1 MNRESEEGPGPG
13 FVREPGPGERVSLR
27 ARTMT
32 KFSLMD
38 NLGWA
43 AAFATTC
50 LLLAVMLVRG
60 RWRQFPALTAV
71 LVFDITRTIT
81 LFLLH
86 HPSTYT
92 WYAHIYWWALV
103 PDFAL
108 QLAVAF
114 EIARIVLRPT
124 GTWVHD
130 ARTQFL
136 IAGAG
141 GMVVAALLAWW
152 VTPPAQTAL
161 RAWGIRGNLFTS
173 LVICELFVAVS
184 LTANRLGLGWRHHV
198 MAVGQGFTAWSGI
211 TLLNTALQSYLG
223 QGTLFRLLDDLRGN
237 SFSLAMVWI
246 AIQLWLPEPE
256 RQPLAPELQRYI
268 LALHQRVAYDLR
280 RIDAH
285 D

>member
-1 MNRESEEGPGPG
+1 M
-13 FVREPGPGERVSLR
+13 
-27 ARTMT
+27 

-43 AAFATTC
+43 AAFAATT

-60 RWRQFPALTAV
+60 RWREFPALTAL
-71 LVFDITRTIT
+71 LVFDIARTIT
-81 LFLLH
+81 LFLLYQSH
-86 HPSTYT
+86 ASA

-108 QLAVAF
+108 QLAVAY

-124 GTWVHD
+124 GTWVRD

-136 IAGAG
+136 IAGAAG
-141 GMVVAALLAWW
+141 IVLAAILAWW
-152 VTPPAQTAL
+152 VSPPAQTAL
-161 RAWGIRGNLFTS
+161 RAWRIRGNLFTS
-173 LVICELFVAVS
+173 LVICELFVVMS

-198 MAVGQGFTAWSGI
+198 MAVGQGLTAWSGL
-211 TLLNTALQSYLG
+211 TLLDNSLQSYLG
-223 QGTLFRLLDDLRGN
+223 QGVLFRLLDDLRGN
-237 SFSLAMVWI
+237 SFTLAMVWI

-256 RQPLAPELQRYI
+256 REPIAHELQSYI

-285 D
+285 E

>member
-1 MNRESEEGPGPG
+1 M
-13 FVREPGPGERVSLR
+13 
-27 ARTMT
+27 

-43 AAFATTC
+43 AAFATTG

-71 LVFDITRTIT
+71 LVFDLARTIT
-81 LFLLH
+81 LFWLYQ
-86 HPSTYT
+86 SKSFT
-92 WYAHIYWWALV
+92 WYAHIYWWALI

-114 EIARIVLRPT
+114 EIARTVLRPT

-136 IAGAG
+136 TAGAA
-141 GMVVAALLAWW
+141 GMVIAALLAWW
-152 VTPPAQTAL
+152 VSPPAQTAL
-161 RAWGIRGNLFTS
+161 KAWRIRGNLFTS
-173 LVICELFVAVS
+173 LVICELFVVMS
-184 LTANRLGLGWRHHV
+184 LMANRLGLGWRHHV
-198 MAVGQGFTAWSGI
+198 MAVGQGLTAWSGI
-211 TLLNTALQSYLG
+211 MLLNTSLQSYLG
-223 QGTLFRLLDDLRGN
+223 QGTLFRLLDDLRAN

-246 AIQLWLPEPE
+246 AIQLWRPEPE
-256 RQPLAPELQRYI
+256 RQPISPELQRYI

-280 RIDAH
+280 RIGAH
-285 D
+285 R

>member
-1 MNRESEEGPGPG
+1 M
-13 FVREPGPGERVSLR
+13 
-27 ARTMT
+27 

-43 AAFATTC
+43 AAFAATS

-60 RWRQFPALTAV
+60 RSRQFPALTAV

-81 LFLLH
+81 LFLLYQ
-86 HPSTYT
+86 SRSFT
-92 WYAHIYWWALV
+92 WYAHIYWWALI

-124 GTWVHD
+124 GTWVRD
-130 ARTQFL
+130 AGTQFL
-136 IAGAG
+136 LAGAAG
-141 GMVVAALLAWW
+141 IVVAALLAWW
-152 VTPPAQTAL
+152 VSPPAPTAL
-161 RAWGIRGNLFTS
+161 KALRIRGNLFTS
-173 LVICELFVAVS
+173 LVICELFVVVS

-198 MAVGQGFTAWSGI
+198 MAVGQGLTAWSGI
-211 TLLNTALQSYLG
+211 TLLNNALQSYLG
-223 QGTLFRLLDDLRGN
+223 QGTFFRVLDDLRGN
-237 SFSLAMVWI
+237 SFTLAMIWI
-246 AIQLWLPEPE
+246 AVQLWLPEPE
-256 RQPLAPELQRYI
+256 RRPVAPELQRYI

-280 RIDAH
+280 RVDAH